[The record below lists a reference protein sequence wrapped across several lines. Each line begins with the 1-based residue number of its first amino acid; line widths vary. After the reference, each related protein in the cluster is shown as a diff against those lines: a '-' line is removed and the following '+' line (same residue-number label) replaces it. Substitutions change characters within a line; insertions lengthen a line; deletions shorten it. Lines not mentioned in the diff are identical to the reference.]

1 MRHNID
7 HADSF
12 AYLLRVCGTDLPDPQ
27 REYHFHPTRQWRF
40 DFAWPSVSVNGF
52 RVHGGVAVE
61 IDGGQW
67 QAGGGRHNTDD
78 DREKL
83 NEAAALGWCVLH
95 FSPKQ
100 MRDQGGQCVDVL
112 RRALQQE
119 PTP

>member
-1 MRHNID
+1 MRRNPD
-7 HADSF
+7 QADSF
-12 AYLLRVCGTDLPDPQ
+12 AYLLRVCGGDLPEAR

-40 DFAWPSVSVNGF
+40 DFAFPGL
-52 RVHGGVAVE
+52 VAVE

-67 QAGGGRHNTDD
+67 KAGGGRHNTDE
-78 DREKL
+78 DRDKL
-83 NEAAALGWCVLH
+83 NEAAALGWRVLH

-100 MRDQGGQCVDVL
+100 LRDQGGECVDVL